1 MRLCRLILLLAVALA
16 TAAADTP
23 AAFRQGEDA
32 LASGLWEIAAIRF
45 DKLLQDSTLPG
56 SQKSRVAMRL
66 AEARIRGGNPAEALT
81 LLGLSFAAKDPE
93 AYFWKAQALA
103 ASGRFAEAIDT
114 FAPALENPK
123 APYRKEAIL
132 SRASLQ
138 LALNQADAA
147 LLSLSALASNSDPAT
162 AAQARLRQAEIR
174 LDQGDPERARTA
186 MPDVTALAP
195 NERNQ
200 AALLEAHLLLAEGEP
215 EAAITAFSTLLE
227 QPQGQ
232 SLALHQAATLGLAD
246 ALAAQGSPASAS
258 KSLLDFIQ
266 EHPDSPMLDAIFKRL
281 LQWLPASPAPTNPT
295 LEQIAQWIPPL
306 PPPAASAINSQGSSA
321 SAAWPV
327 VTPPSDLAAFA
338 LFSRAIGLYRIKKPE
353 ATAEA
358 RHLLTRLRLEYP
370 THVLASRALL
380 QTGRWLLDQ
389 GNITQALAALTAVRD
404 SAKSPV
410 LSGEAAFLSAQA
422 EFAEGDTKQ
431 AVGLFEE
438 AANSLT
444 AQAADAARLNAAV
457 ARLQQG
463 EIIALTPR
471 EASQMSPSNL
481 ADLELEQALAATP
494 PAASKTALEAFL
506 TRHPDHPRRAE
517 ARLAAV
523 DASLSI
529 NPPDLAAARAQLDS
543 LAASQADL
551 NALPAARLALTR
563 LRFTDLSNDPK
574 ATIAAARAF
583 MESFPGEPAAADAA
597 LVLGRTLF
605 QAGDYNPARMTLQKL
620 AATDPSPSRAQ
631 AAWLLAAR
639 AAALIPS
646 PQSREEAL
654 ALFDHAIAIKGPLAP
669 IARMEKARLL
679 IDLNHLTEALA
690 QLRPWYES
698 LPKDDPLRLPAGFLL
713 GEALTAQAEKTPAL
727 LAEVLALYQ
736 KLLTHP
742 KVDQATRHRLQFL
755 RGQTLEQLPSPK
767 NPAVKRVAEAL
778 EAYYS
783 VLDAPTNAPPAEWE
797 WFERCGFRS
806 LELCESAQRLQPA
819 IAIAKKIASF
829 KGPRADEAAA
839 RARSLQLT
847 HLVWEDE

>member
-481 ADLELEQALAATP
+481 ADLELEQALAA
-494 PAASKTALEAFL
+494 
-506 TRHPDHPRRAE
+506 
-517 ARLAAV
+517 
-523 DASLSI
+523 
-529 NPPDLAAARAQLDS
+529 ARAQLDS

-797 WFERCGFRS
+797 WFERCGFRA
-806 LELCESAQRLQPA
+806 LEIYEAAQRWQPA

-839 RARSLQLT
+839 RARSLQLK
-847 HLVWEDE
+847 HMVWEDE